1 MKLDAMFNS
10 YPDSIGD
17 NLKDMVNFLSREE
30 LKDAFRSF
38 YILPTV
44 FNSDLDGGF
53 SIATYDLNKNFA
65 TSKDLESLND
75 LGISLTFDFI
85 LNHLSVK
92 SPQFQDLLIN
102 GDKSKYRDFFID
114 WNTFWKDRG
123 EMTDEGY
130 IKPYPDQFDLNNL
143 RKKGFPILT
152 INLPDGK
159 RVPYWN
165 TFYQKITYPMID
177 ESILKS
183 ILGDC
188 DVNLSELSS
197 YINSEIIDKK
207 PEEIDFTNYRV
218 DKNLIVDYLI
228 KNEDYLGQMDLNCN
242 NPDVWAWYEDV
253 IKQLADYG
261 AKIIRLDAFS
271 RLHKEPKRVNFVN
284 EPETWDILKTLK
296 SMARNYDV
304 EVLPEIHAFYTKKF
318 YSKISKLGC
327 MTYDYFLPGL
337 IIDAIDK
344 QDSTYLYSWATEVI
358 DNKIDVVNM
367 LGCHDGIPMRD
378 VRGLLPDDR
387 VDEMIE
393 RLAMRGG
400 HKKIVHGVKEEV
412 YQLDTTYYSALGCD
426 DKKMEL
432 ARAIQ
437 VFMPGKPQIWYVD
450 LLAEPNYEEVLFK
463 DPKTDTREVNRKRF
477 TLKEANDLIKKPIVK
492 KQLDLLKL
500 RNTHPSFSE
509 DATIVVTRSSDYDL
523 TITWTKQ
530 DKYVSLII
538 DFKNL
543 DYTISKN

>member
-1 MKLDAMFNS
+1 MFNS

-17 NLKDMVNFLSREE
+17 NLKDIVNFLSMEE
-30 LKDAFRSF
+30 LKDTFRSF

-53 SIATYDLNKNFA
+53 SIATYDLNKKLA
-65 TSKDLESLND
+65 TNDDLKSLSE

-92 SPQFQDLLIN
+92 SPQFQDILKN
-102 GDKSKYRDFFID
+102 GDTSKYRDFFID
-114 WNTFWKDRG
+114 WNKFWEGRG
-123 EMTDEGY
+123 EMTEEGY
-130 IKPYPDQFDLNNL
+130 IKPYSDQFDINNL

-152 INLPDGK
+152 INFPDGK

-165 TFYQKITYPMID
+165 TFYQKIIYPVID
-177 ESILKS
+177 KTILKD
-183 ILGDC
+183 ILGDA
-188 DVNLSELSS
+188 DINLNELSN
-197 YINSEIIDKK
+197 YINKEIINKK
-207 PEEIDFTNYRV
+207 PEEIDFTNYNIN
-218 DKNLIVDYLI
+218 KNLIVDYLV
-228 KNEDYLGQMDLNCN
+228 KNEDYLGQMDLNFN
-242 NPDVWAWYEDV
+242 NPDVWVFYKDV

-284 EPETWDILKTLK
+284 EPETWDILKVLK
-296 SMARNYDV
+296 STAKQYDV
-304 EVLPEIHAFYTKKF
+304 EVLPEIHAS
-318 YSKISKLGC
+318 YSKKYYDMIAKLGC

-337 IIDAIDK
+337 IIDALDK
-344 QDSTYLYSWATEVI
+344 QDSTYIYNWAKELI
-358 DNKIDVVNM
+358 ENKIDVVNM

-393 RLAMRGG
+393 RLILRGG
-400 HKKIVHGVKEEV
+400 HKKIVHGVKDEI
-412 YQLDTTYYSALGCD
+412 YQMDTTYYSALGCD

-437 VFMPGKPQIWYVD
+437 MFMPGKPQVWYVD
-450 LLAEPNYEEVLFK
+450 LLAEPNYEEVLIN

-477 TLKEANDLIKKPIVK
+477 SLEEVNNLIKKPIVK
-492 KQLDLLKL
+492 KQLELLKL
-500 RNTHPSFSE
+500 RNTHPAFSDE
-509 DATIVVTRSSDYDL
+509 ATINVTRISDQDL
-523 TITWTKQ
+523 TITWKNQ
-530 DKYVSLII
+530 DKYASLIV

-543 DYTISKN
+543 DYSISKN